1 MVIKVAFGQG
11 SSCWGCHQSL
21 LNLHLG
27 LLPALPE
34 LDIVYWPAV
43 LDFKLSSL
51 EARPDASIDVGFY
64 EGMLR
69 TEEDIHLAKLIRKK
83 SKIMIAF
90 GTCACFGSVKGLA
103 NQWSKEE
110 LLQRKFE
117 HCESVV
123 EANNMV
129 DNRDPDLTPIA
140 EKVVN
145 LDKIVSIDAYMP
157 GCPPKKENIL
167 GDVIF
172 LIKAQPAVGDKNSNV
187 CATCKAEPCLL
198 EKGKLCFGE
207 VTAGGCNLM
216 CPNGGDACVGCYGA
230 SDSLDGGKVEK
241 AKSLLD
247 FLSATK
253 EQANLISKFL
263 ILYNGLPPLGSL
275 YLKADP
281 MRKLANNEDVPLGD
295 DVPSAAIKALKNSGK
310 FEFIDANVCSQCDRA
325 YGMTHK
331 MSSIK
336 RVYEGL
342 PETEICLLNQGYMCM
357 GPITRSGC
365 GAVCP
370 GANSV
375 CSGCYGPAGGIT
387 SKGAVRRRSIVNMG
401 PVNIDEIKD
410 KINDPIGL
418 FYRYTNAAKEEGD

>member
-1 MVIKVAFGQG
+1 MVIKVAFIQG

-51 EARPDASIDVGFY
+51 EGREDGSIDVGFY

-69 TEEDIHLAKLIRKK
+69 TEHDVHLAKVLRAK
-83 SKIMIAF
+83 SKILIAF
-90 GTCACFGSVKGLA
+90 GACACYGSVKGLA
-103 NQWSKEE
+103 NQWSKGE
-110 LLQRKFE
+110 LLERKFQQ
-117 HCESVV
+117 CESVL
-123 EANNMV
+123 EPNDMLNNK
-129 DNRDPDLTPIA
+129 DPELTGITDKIINLD
-140 EKVVN
+140 KVVN
-145 LDKIVSIDAYMP
+145 VDAYMP

-187 CATCKAEPCLL
+187 CTTCKAEPCLL

-216 CPNGGDACVGCYGA
+216 CPNGGDSCVGCYGA
-230 SDSLDGGKVEK
+230 SSNPDGGKVGT
-241 AKSLLD
+241 AKSLLNS
-247 FLSATK
+247 LSATK
-253 EQANLISKFL
+253 DQANLIAKFL

-295 DVPSAAIKALKNSGK
+295 DVPSAAIKALKKSGK
-310 FEFIDANVCSQCDRA
+310 YEFIDANVCSQCDRA
-325 YGMTHK
+325 HNMTNEMNK
-331 MSSIK
+331 VK

-342 PETEICLLNQGYMCM
+342 PDTEECLLNQGYMCM
-357 GPITRSGC
+357 GPVTSSGC

-370 GANSV
+370 SSNSV

-387 SKGAVRRRSIVNMG
+387 SKGAVRMSPMVNMG
-401 PVNIDEIKD
+401 PVNIDQIKD
-410 KINDPIGL
+410 KIPDPVGL
-418 FYRYTNAAKEEGD
+418 FYRFSNAAEE